1 MRFFAPFLI
10 VLFSAVSLSAQTLSN
25 DAIRERVKEQGADG
39 AITVDY
45 DQSSNVTTI
54 RAVADN
60 FSSDETKRADIRAMN
75 FAVGLIYAGN
85 GIKGEPGPF
94 KFSFWVM
101 AGKPVF
107 ADVSVVQ
114 IYSGDELFDI
124 RDVRRVRRE
133 RDAMEY
139 LNIELTREQ
148 LKSLASQSN
157 ARAFIGRHSFNFTR
171 SQLKLFADL
180 YMATAAETD

>member
-1 MRFFAPFLI
+1 MKFSTLFSILFL
-10 VLFSAVSLSAQTLSN
+10 SAVSVSAQTLSN
-25 DAIRERVKEQGADG
+25 EAIRERIKELGAEN
-39 AITVDY
+39 AITVEL
-45 DQSSNVTTI
+45 DQASNVTTI

-60 FSSDETKRADIRAMN
+60 FSSDDAKRADIRAMN

-85 GIKGEPGPF
+85 VLNGEPGPF
-94 KFSFWVM
+94 KLSFWVM
-101 AGKPVF
+101 SGKPVF
-107 ADVSVVQ
+107 AGTAAMQ

-124 RDVRRVRRE
+124 REVRHVRRE
-133 RDAMEY
+133 RDRMEY
-139 LNIELTREQ
+139 LNIQLTREQ

-180 YMATAAETD
+180 YMATAAGTD